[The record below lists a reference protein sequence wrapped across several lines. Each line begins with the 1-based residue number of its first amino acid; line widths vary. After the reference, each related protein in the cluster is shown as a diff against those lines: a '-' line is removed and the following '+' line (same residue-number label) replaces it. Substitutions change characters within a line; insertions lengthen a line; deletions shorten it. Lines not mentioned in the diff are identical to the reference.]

1 MIFKELKRSNNM
13 NADNIQSNEHALEVQ
28 EELKKRNIIPDNSKF
43 DIYKQLQGGADTTIF
58 EISFQNHSNKY
69 IQRIFRPYASNQV
82 AEFEYNVQKT
92 LFENNI
98 NVPEPYLIK
107 LTPNTRE
114 RPYFIMEK
122 IEGTRLDQV
131 FNKNPEQLEQLI
143 GKFLQELHK
152 IHSIDPKLFPQIP
165 LPDIQNN
172 QYVPIDQTLT
182 RRKSVLEKFP
192 TELKEL
198 KPVIDWLENNK
209 TNNPCRKLV
218 VIHGDYHPLNII
230 VQEDLKYQILDW
242 TGAHI
247 SDFRMDLGFAT
258 VSISVGA
265 RKNLAPMIASAYEQ
279 ISGSKVE
286 NLSYFMIL
294 ANTFNLIRFYSGIN
308 NPTITNETEDTMNFF
323 KSINEYPLFLVELVK
338 ETCNI
343 NLRQIKD
350 YFDVEG

>member
-1 MIFKELKRSNNM
+1 M
-13 NADNIQSNEHALEVQ
+13 NVDNIQTNRHALEVQ
-28 EELKKRNIIPDNSKF
+28 EEFKKLNIIPDNSK
-43 DIYKQLQGGADTTIF
+43 INSYIQLHGGADTTIF
-58 EISFQNHSNKY
+58 EIGFQNHSTKY
-69 IQRIFRPYASNQV
+69 IQRIFRPYASNQT
-82 AEFEYNVQKT
+82 AEFEYSVQKT
-92 LFENNI
+92 LFENKI
-98 NVPEPYLIK
+98 NVPETYMIK

-114 RPYFIMEK
+114 KPYFIMEK
-122 IEGTRLDQV
+122 VEGTRLDQV
-131 FNKNPEQLEQLI
+131 FNKKPEQLEQLV

-152 IHSIDPKLFPQIP
+152 IHSIDPNLFPKIP
-165 LPDIQNN
+165 SPDIQKNP
-172 QYVPIDQTLT
+172 YALIEQTLT

-218 VIHGDYHPLNII
+218 VIHGDYHPFNII

-242 TGAHI
+242 TGVNI
-247 SDFRMDLGFAT
+247 SDFRMDLGFAS
-258 VSISVGA
+258 VVISVGES
-265 RKNLAPMIASAYEQ
+265 KNLAPMIASTYEQ
-279 ISGSKVE
+279 ISRTKVE

-323 KSINEYPLFLVELVK
+323 KSLKEYPLLLVELVK

-343 NLRQIKD
+343 DLRQIED
-350 YFDVEG
+350 YFNVEG